1 MSLTVIIPAYNAV
14 SFVGRALSSVPE
26 GPFQTVVVDDG
37 SQDGTA
43 DEVLRS
49 MPSVQLIRQQN
60 AGVSAARNAGMMAA
74 EGEYLVFLDAD
85 DRLAP
90 GALEKL
96 SAYLDEARPDIVI
109 MRSFS
114 AGVERYPW
122 GGLFEEGVFLTKEAI
137 VRQGY
142 VRGSVCGCAF
152 RKEYLTAN
160 ALTFT
165 EGVAMGEDLIFL
177 SSALSAG
184 GSVVFKDIHFYEVM
198 ERGDSASRFH
208 DADFLR
214 RYGNGLVA
222 ASERISN
229 PALRTLAC
237 LSYILGITRVGNE
250 LGFGPRRTKEVGRIG
265 EVLPLSMEGLKTD
278 RAVVRLLNLSY
289 PAVYYAKGLQERLKR

>member
-1 MSLTVIIPAYNAV
+1 MSLTVIIPAYNAA
-14 SFVGRALSSVPE
+14 SFVSRALSSVPE
-26 GPFQTVVVDDG
+26 GLFQTVVVDDG

-43 DEVLRS
+43 DEVHRS
-49 MPSVQLIRQQN
+49 MPSARLIRQRN
-60 AGVSAARNAGMMAA
+60 AGVSAARNAGMIVS

-114 AGVERYPW
+114 AGIERYPW
-122 GGLFEEGVFLTKEAI
+122 GELFEEGVFLGKDAI
-137 VRQGY
+137 VRRGY

-152 RKEYLTAN
+152 RKEYLAAN
-160 ALTFT
+160 ALTFP

-177 SSALSAG
+177 FSALSAG
-184 GSVVFKDIHFYEVM
+184 GNVVFKDISFYEVM

-214 RYGNGLVA
+214 RYGNGLVS
-222 ASERISN
+222 ASERISD

-250 LGFGPRRTKEVGRIG
+250 LGFGPCRTKEAGRIG
-265 EVLPLSMEGLKTD
+265 EVLPLPMEGLRTD

-289 PAVYYAKGLQERLKR
+289 PAVYYAKRILDRMKR

>member
-49 MPSVQLIRQQN
+49 MPSAQLIRQQN

-109 MRSFS
+109 MRSKIVFR
-114 AGVERYPW
+114 VNRIQIPIKRRKNT
-122 GGLFEEGVFLTKEAI
+122 LF
-137 VRQGY
+137 Y
-142 VRGSVCGCAF
+142 
-152 RKEYLTAN
+152 
-160 ALTFT
+160 
-165 EGVAMGEDLIFL
+165 
-177 SSALSAG
+177 
-184 GSVVFKDIHFYEVM
+184 
-198 ERGDSASRFH
+198 
-208 DADFLR
+208 
-214 RYGNGLVA
+214 
-222 ASERISN
+222 
-229 PALRTLAC
+229 
-237 LSYILGITRVGNE
+237 
-250 LGFGPRRTKEVGRIG
+250 
-265 EVLPLSMEGLKTD
+265 
-278 RAVVRLLNLSY
+278 
-289 PAVYYAKGLQERLKR
+289 

>member
-26 GPFQTVVVDDG
+26 GPYQTVVVDDG

-122 GGLFEEGVFLTKEAI
+122 
-137 VRQGY
+137 
-142 VRGSVCGCAF
+142 
-152 RKEYLTAN
+152 EYLTAN

-222 ASERISN
+222 ASERISD

-250 LGFGPRRTKEVGRIG
+250 LGFGPRQTKEVGRIG